1 MRNELG
7 PVTSSIS
14 PRSMSRGIGRDLFRD
29 YERLVDA
36 MMGEPLSVSSS
47 EDYLAPR
54 VDVAETEKSIEVT
67 AELAGVDEK
76 DIKVEL
82 RNGMLWLSGKK
93 EECHKEESR
102 NVFRSERRFG
112 SFERGVTLPC
122 DVERG
127 NIEAT
132 FKDGI
137 LKVSLPKTPSARQ
150 EVTHIKV
157 KH

>member
-1 MRNELG
+1 MRNELV
-7 PVTSSIS
+7 PATSSIF

>member
-1 MRNELG
+1 MRNELV
-7 PVTSSIS
+7 PATSSIF

-157 KH
+157 KQ

>member
-1 MRNELG
+1 MRNDLV
-7 PVTSSIS
+7 PATSSIF

-112 SFERGVTLPC
+112 SFDRGVTLPC

>member
-1 MRNELG
+1 MRNDLV
-7 PVTSSIS
+7 PATSSIF

>member
-127 NIEAT
+127 N
-132 FKDGI
+132 
-137 LKVSLPKTPSARQ
+137 
-150 EVTHIKV
+150 
-157 KH
+157 

>member
-1 MRNELG
+1 MRNELV
-7 PVTSSIS
+7 PATSSIF

-36 MMGEPLSVSSS
+36 MIGEPLSVSSS

>member
-1 MRNELG
+1 MRNELV
-7 PVTSSIS
+7 PATSSIF

-157 KH
+157 NH